1 MNEQSLIEQLC
12 GATASALPARADII
26 ALRQLTRD
34 ELDAR
39 IKRFV
44 GALHEAGN
52 CPTDHATLAERG
64 ERSVAHLPEGARAVV
79 YHASGA
85 LQYTSGLAPLEAP
98 FERLEESAVLVRRI
112 GDAAQRLKIA
122 DWAGE
127 QGGIAFE
134 RLWQTK
140 GQGADREQRVSGPTL
155 FRAIGAYRH
164 SVCGIPVLGAA
175 SVAITLAGD
184 GRLDA
189 LAVNVRPVLSE
200 TLDSAIVVAPELA
213 ARQIL
218 ERLRGLL
225 GRAKEPLPADLI
237 ASSTMRFG
245 YLDTGKRKSQR
256 LLAPVF
262 VAQIALRHRLE
273 RQAYVI
279 AVPAT
284 ERHYLELPLFGTEA
298 LPGRARGSHC
308 KDTIG

>member
-1 MNEQSLIEQLC
+1 MNEQTLIEQLC
-12 GATASALPARADII
+12 GASASALPARADVI

-34 ELDAR
+34 ETQAR
-39 IKRFV
+39 VKRLV

-64 ERSVAHLPEGARAVV
+64 DRSVTHLPEGARAVV

-85 LQYTSGLAPLEAP
+85 LQYISGLAPLEAP
-98 FERLEESAVLVRRI
+98 FEKLEEPALLLRRI
-112 GDAAQRLKIA
+112 ATTAERLKIT

-127 QGGIAFE
+127 QGAIAFE

-140 GQGADREQRVSGPTL
+140 GQGADREQRIAAPTL

-164 SVCGIPVLGAA
+164 LVAGIPVLGAA

-189 LAVNVRPVLSE
+189 LSLNVRPVLSE
-200 TLDSAIVVAPELA
+200 TVDNAIIVAPELA
-213 ARQIL
+213 ARHIL
-218 ERLRGLL
+218 ERLASLL
-225 GRAKEPLPADLI
+225 GRSKEPLPSDLV
-237 ASSTMRFG
+237 ASATMRFG
-245 YLDTGKRKSQR
+245 YLDVGKRKAQR

-298 LPGRARGSHC
+298 LPTHARGNNC
-308 KDTIG
+308 KQQVD